1 MYKSTTKTNK
11 NYKLNRFRVSCTT
24 VNYQRSGIFHGLG
37 AVARPAGVVAGIV
50 AIHGVDG
57 QDVDFLANF
66 GGGHAVVLV
75 DGIVIE
81 QPVDVHGQVALRDGA
96 LHGHRVAKVR
106 WLVPKLEGRYMR
118 RHLRSESESA

>member
-1 MYKSTTKTNK
+1 MHKSTTITNK
-11 NYKLNRFRVSCTT
+11 DYKLIRYGVSCPT
-24 VNYQRSGIFHGLG
+24 VNNQRCGIFHGLG

-50 AIHGVDG
+50 AIHRVDG
-57 QDVDFLANF
+57 EYVDFLAYF

-106 WLVPKLEGRYMR
+106 WLVPKLEGRYMW
-118 RHLRSESESA
+118 RHLSA